1 MALNLGG
8 IDKVLLDKISK
19 LPTFALVALA
29 IVFISSA
36 TGIATLSVST
46 TTTSVN
52 LAAEDFVLDADS
64 AVANATISKS
74 PAGASANGQSQGTAE
89 EATPQSTGLASLNTD
104 LTSDNFIYK
113 FDITESGTDTWPDT
127 RVYQIEVFLDGQ
139 LADTLYL
146 ENSTAVST
154 VEGVTVSVDLG
165 DGDPSGD
172 GDLPDAITVKVLKL
186 VD

>member
-1 MALNLGG
+1 M
-8 IDKVLLDKISK
+8 LLDRISK

-36 TGIATLSVST
+36 TGVATLSVST

-52 LAAEDFVLDADS
+52 LAAEDFVVDADS

-74 PAGASANGQSQGTAE
+74 SSGASENGQTQGASE
-89 EATPQSTGLASLNTD
+89 EATPQSTGLAPLNTD
-104 LTSDNFIYK
+104 LTLDNFVYQ
-113 FDITESGTDTWPDT
+113 FDITESGIDTWGST
-127 RVYQIEVFLDGQ
+127 RVYQVEVYLDGA
-139 LADTLYL
+139 LNDTLFFD
-146 ENSTAVST
+146 NSTAVST
-154 VEGVTVSVDLG
+154 VEGVTVSIDLG